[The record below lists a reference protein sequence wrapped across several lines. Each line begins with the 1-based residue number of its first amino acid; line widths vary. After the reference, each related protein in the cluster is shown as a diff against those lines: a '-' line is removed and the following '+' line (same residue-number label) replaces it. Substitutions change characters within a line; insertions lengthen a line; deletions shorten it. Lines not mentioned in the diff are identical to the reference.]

1 MQDMTMS
8 SFGSGL
14 EVRDA
19 KVQFGGFVA
28 ISGVSFVARGGQI
41 TGIVGPNG
49 AGKSSLLNAIMGL
62 VPLATGDVLLDGQSI
77 AKAGAAQRSKLGLSR
92 AFQHVE
98 LFDTLTVAENVLLGR
113 HAYMNYGLASAC
125 LWLGYARE
133 QERAQRRAVDEVL
146 AFFNLE
152 RWCDRRIGSLPYG
165 TQKIVGLAR
174 AVAANPKVLLLD
186 EVGSGLTHE
195 EKEHFA
201 HYVLR
206 LQSERSQTVV
216 WIEHDVGMVRDLSDS
231 VVVLDYGRKL
241 TEGPPDVVFSRKD
254 VREAFVGA
262 NADAI

>member
-1 MQDMTMS
+1 MTDTAVS
-8 SFGSGL
+8 TGL

-28 ISGVSFVARGGQI
+28 IADVSFTARSGQI

-49 AGKSSLLNAIMGL
+49 AGKSSLMNAIMGL
-62 VPLATGDVLLDGQSI
+62 VPLATGDVLLDGKSI
-77 AKAGAAQRSKLGLSR
+77 TGARPAHRCRLGLSR

-98 LFDTLTVAENVLLGR
+98 LFDSLTVAENVLLGR
-113 HAYMNYGLASAC
+113 HSYMNYSLASAC
-125 LWLGYARE
+125 FWFGYARK
-133 QERAQRRAVDEVL
+133 QERTERQAVDDVL

-152 RWCDRRIGSLPYG
+152 RWRDRRIGSLPYG

-174 AVAANPKVLLLD
+174 AVVADPKILLLD
-186 EVGSGLTHE
+186 EVGSGLTRE

-231 VVVLDYGRKL
+231 VVVLDYGKKL
-241 TEGPPDVVFSRKD
+241 TEGPPEVVFSRKD
-254 VREAFVGA
+254 VRKAFVGA
-262 NADAI
+262 SADEI

>member
-1 MQDMTMS
+1 MS
-8 SFGSGL
+8 SAGIGL
-14 EVRDA
+14 EVRNA

-28 ISGVSFVARGGQI
+28 IAEVSFTARSGQI

-62 VPLATGDVLLDGQSI
+62 VPLAAGDVLFDGKSI
-77 AKAGAAQRSKLGLSR
+77 IGTPAAHRSKLGLSR

-98 LFDTLTVAENVLLGR
+98 LFDTLTVAENILLGR
-113 HAYMNYGLASAC
+113 HAYMNYSLLSAC
-125 LWLGYARE
+125 LWLGNARE
-133 QERAQRRAVDEVL
+133 QERVQRQAVDDVL

-152 RWCDRRIGSLPYG
+152 HYRDRRIGSLPYG

-186 EVGSGLTHE
+186 EVGSGLTRE

-206 LQSERSQTVV
+206 LQSERFQTVV

-262 NADAI
+262 NADEI